1 MNKQL
6 RRKNT
11 NIEADKNKKAEE
23 YKYLGGQDTKRRKIS
38 SFVADKNTL
47 VAEEYMFEAD
57 KNTLKA

>member
-23 YKYLGGQDTKRRKIS
+23 YKYLGGQDTKRRKNS

>member
-23 YKYLGGQDTKRRKIS
+23 YKYLGGQDTK
-38 SFVADKNTL
+38 
-47 VAEEYMFEAD
+47 
-57 KNTLKA
+57 KA